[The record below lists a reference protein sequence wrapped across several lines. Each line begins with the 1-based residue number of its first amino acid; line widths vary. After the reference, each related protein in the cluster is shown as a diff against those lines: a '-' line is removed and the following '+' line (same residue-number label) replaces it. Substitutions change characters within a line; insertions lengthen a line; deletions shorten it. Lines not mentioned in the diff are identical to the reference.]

1 MGTFAGILILVGT
14 TIKALDDILNDKKQ
28 EMREM
33 AGMKLYEIKNGMIDT
48 LDIFLESEQTEMD
61 RENYNDIMEYLK
73 EELKSK
79 SSDLIKYIRNLELEN
94 TVTKLEIERLED
106 LKKGKEKK
114 IKSIKSY
121 IKGILLDLD
130 KKKVETELG
139 NLSLRKTTS
148 VEITDISKIPKEY
161 LVVKEEVTPSK
172 NLIGDSLKKN
182 ILIDGAVL
190 KEDYSVLIK
199 QEEQYG
205 K

>member
-1 MGTFAGILILVGT
+1 
-14 TIKALDDILNDKKQ
+14 
-28 EMREM
+28 M
-33 AGMKLYEIKNGMIDT
+33 AGMKLYEIRNGMIDT
-48 LDIFLESEQTEMD
+48 LDIFLESDQTEMD
-61 RENYNDIMEYLK
+61 RENYNDIMDYLK

-121 IKGILLDLD
+121 IKRILLDLD

-148 VEITDISKIPKEY
+148 VEITDITKIPREY

-172 NLIGDSLKKN
+172 KLIGDSLKKN
-182 ILIDGAVL
+182 ILIDGAIL
-190 KEDYSVLIK
+190 KEDYSILIK
-199 QEEQYG
+199 
-205 K
+205 

>member
-1 MGTFAGILILVGT
+1 
-14 TIKALDDILNDKKQ
+14 
-28 EMREM
+28 M
-33 AGMKLYEIKNGMIDT
+33 AGMKLYEIRNGMIDT
-48 LDIFLESEQTEMD
+48 LDIFLESDQTEMD
-61 RENYNDIMEYLK
+61 RENYNDIMNYLK

-114 IKSIKSY
+114 IKSIKNY

-139 NLSLRKTTS
+139 NLSLRKTIS
-148 VEITDISKIPKEY
+148 VEITDITKIPKEY

-172 NLIGDSLKKN
+172 KLIGDSLKKN

-199 QEEQYG
+199 
-205 K
+205 

>member
-28 EMREM
+28 EMRGIV
-33 AGMKLYEIKNGMIDT
+33 GMKLYEIRNGMIDT
-48 LDIFLESEQTEMD
+48 LDIFLESDQTEMD

-148 VEITDISKIPKEY
+148 VEITDISKIPREY

-172 NLIGDSLKKN
+172 KLIGDSLKKN

-199 QEEQYG
+199 
-205 K
+205 

>member
-1 MGTFAGILILVGT
+1 
-14 TIKALDDILNDKKQ
+14 
-28 EMREM
+28 M
-33 AGMKLYEIKNGMIDT
+33 AGMKLYEIRNGMIDT

-61 RENYNDIMEYLK
+61 RENYNDIMDYLK

-106 LKKGKEKK
+106 LKKCKEKK
-114 IKSIKSY
+114 IKSIKNY

-148 VEITDISKIPKEY
+148 VEITDITKIPKEY
-161 LVVKEEVTPSK
+161 LVIKEEVTPSK
-172 NLIGDSLKKN
+172 KLIGDSLKKN

-199 QEEQYG
+199 
-205 K
+205 

>member
-1 MGTFAGILILVGT
+1 
-14 TIKALDDILNDKKQ
+14 
-28 EMREM
+28 M
-33 AGMKLYEIKNGMIDT
+33 AEMKLYEIKNGMIDT

-114 IKSIKSY
+114 IKSIKNY

-148 VEITDISKIPKEY
+148 VEITDITKIPKEY

-172 NLIGDSLKKN
+172 KLIGDSLKKN

-190 KEDYSVLIK
+190 KEDYSILIK
-199 QEEQYG
+199 
-205 K
+205 

>member
-1 MGTFAGILILVGT
+1 
-14 TIKALDDILNDKKQ
+14 
-28 EMREM
+28 M

-48 LDIFLESEQTEMD
+48 LDIFLEGEQTEAD
-61 RENYNDIMEYLK
+61 RENYNYIMDYLK

-79 SSDLIKYIRNLELEN
+79 SSELIKYIRNLELEN

-106 LKKGKEKK
+106 LKKGKERK
-114 IKSIKSY
+114 IKSIKNY

-139 NLSLRKTTS
+139 NLNLRKTTS
-148 VEITDISKIPKEY
+148 VEITDITKIPREY

-172 NLIGDSLKKN
+172 KLIGDSLKKN

-199 QEEQYG
+199 
-205 K
+205 

>member
-1 MGTFAGILILVGT
+1 
-14 TIKALDDILNDKKQ
+14 
-28 EMREM
+28 M

-48 LDIFLESEQTEMD
+48 LDIFLEGEQTEVD
-61 RENYNDIMEYLK
+61 RENYNYIMDYLK
-73 EELKSK
+73 EELKGK

-148 VEITDISKIPKEY
+148 VEITDISKIPREY
-161 LVVKEEVTPSK
+161 LVVKEEITPSK
-172 NLIGDSLKKN
+172 KLIGDSLKKN

-199 QEEQYG
+199 
-205 K
+205 

>member
-1 MGTFAGILILVGT
+1 MT
-14 TIKALDDILNDKKQ
+14 
-28 EMREM
+28 
-33 AGMKLYEIKNGMIDT
+33 GMKLYEIRNGMIDT

-73 EELKSK
+73 EELKNK

-114 IKSIKSY
+114 IKSIKNY

-148 VEITDISKIPKEY
+148 VEITDITKIPKEY

-172 NLIGDSLKKN
+172 KLIGDSLKKN

-199 QEEQYG
+199 
-205 K
+205 

>member
-1 MGTFAGILILVGT
+1 
-14 TIKALDDILNDKKQ
+14 
-28 EMREM
+28 M
-33 AGMKLYEIKNGMIDT
+33 AEMKLYEIKNGMIDT

-61 RENYNDIMEYLK
+61 RENYNDIMDYLK

-121 IKGILLDLD
+121 IKRILLDLD

-148 VEITDISKIPKEY
+148 VEITDITKIPKEY

-172 NLIGDSLKKN
+172 KLIGDSLKKN

-199 QEEQYG
+199 
-205 K
+205 

>member
-1 MGTFAGILILVGT
+1 
-14 TIKALDDILNDKKQ
+14 
-28 EMREM
+28 M

-48 LDIFLESEQTEMD
+48 LDIFLEGEQTEVD
-61 RENYNDIMEYLK
+61 RENYNYIMDYLK

-121 IKGILLDLD
+121 IKRILLDLD

-148 VEITDISKIPKEY
+148 VEITDITKIPKEY

-172 NLIGDSLKKN
+172 KLIGDSLKKN

-199 QEEQYG
+199 
-205 K
+205 

>member
-1 MGTFAGILILVGT
+1 
-14 TIKALDDILNDKKQ
+14 
-28 EMREM
+28 M
-33 AGMKLYEIKNGMIDT
+33 AGMKLYEIRNGMIDT

-73 EELKSK
+73 EELKNK

-148 VEITDISKIPKEY
+148 VEITDITKIPREY

-172 NLIGDSLKKN
+172 KLIGDSLKKN

-199 QEEQYG
+199 
-205 K
+205 

>member
-1 MGTFAGILILVGT
+1 
-14 TIKALDDILNDKKQ
+14 
-28 EMREM
+28 M

-48 LDIFLESEQTEMD
+48 LDIFLEGEQTEVD
-61 RENYNDIMEYLK
+61 RENYNYIMDYLK

-114 IKSIKSY
+114 IKSIKNY

-172 NLIGDSLKKN
+172 KLIGDSLKKN
-182 ILIDGAVL
+182 ILIDGVVL

-199 QEEQYG
+199 
-205 K
+205 

>member
-1 MGTFAGILILVGT
+1 
-14 TIKALDDILNDKKQ
+14 
-28 EMREM
+28 M
-33 AGMKLYEIKNGMIDT
+33 AGMKLYEIRNGMIDT

-79 SSDLIKYIRNLELEN
+79 STDLIKYIRNLELEN

-121 IKGILLDLD
+121 IKEILLDLD

-161 LVVKEEVTPSK
+161 LVVKEEITPSK
-172 NLIGDSLKKN
+172 KLIGDSLKKN
-182 ILIDGAVL
+182 IFIDGAVL
-190 KEDYSVLIK
+190 KEDYSILIK
-199 QEEQYG
+199 
-205 K
+205 

>member
-1 MGTFAGILILVGT
+1 
-14 TIKALDDILNDKKQ
+14 
-28 EMREM
+28 M

-48 LDIFLESEQTEMD
+48 LDIFLEGEQTEVD
-61 RENYNDIMEYLK
+61 RENYNYIMDYLK

-121 IKGILLDLD
+121 IKGILLDLN

-148 VEITDISKIPKEY
+148 VEITDITKIPKEY

-172 NLIGDSLKKN
+172 KLIGDSLKKN

-199 QEEQYG
+199 
-205 K
+205 

>member
-1 MGTFAGILILVGT
+1 
-14 TIKALDDILNDKKQ
+14 
-28 EMREM
+28 M

-48 LDIFLESEQTEMD
+48 LDIFLESDQTEMD
-61 RENYNDIMEYLK
+61 RENYNDIMNYLK

-121 IKGILLDLD
+121 IKRILLDLD

-172 NLIGDSLKKN
+172 KLIGDSLKKN

-199 QEEQYG
+199 
-205 K
+205 

>member
-1 MGTFAGILILVGT
+1 
-14 TIKALDDILNDKKQ
+14 
-28 EMREM
+28 
-33 AGMKLYEIKNGMIDT
+33 MKLYEIRNGMIDT
-48 LDIFLESEQTEMD
+48 LDIFLESDQTEMD
-61 RENYNDIMEYLK
+61 RENYNDIMDYLK

-121 IKGILLDLD
+121 IKRILLDLD

-148 VEITDISKIPKEY
+148 VEITDITKIPKEY

-172 NLIGDSLKKN
+172 KLIGDSLKKN

-190 KEDYSVLIK
+190 KEDYSILIK
-199 QEEQYG
+199 
-205 K
+205 

>member
-1 MGTFAGILILVGT
+1 
-14 TIKALDDILNDKKQ
+14 
-28 EMREM
+28 M

-48 LDIFLESEQTEMD
+48 LDIFLEGEQTEVD
-61 RENYNDIMEYLK
+61 RENYNYIMDYLK

-121 IKGILLDLD
+121 IKRILLDLD

-172 NLIGDSLKKN
+172 KLIGDSLKKN

-199 QEEQYG
+199 
-205 K
+205 

>member
-1 MGTFAGILILVGT
+1 
-14 TIKALDDILNDKKQ
+14 
-28 EMREM
+28 M
-33 AGMKLYEIKNGMIDT
+33 AGMKLYEIRNGMIDT
-48 LDIFLESEQTEMD
+48 LDIFLESDQTEMD
-61 RENYNDIMEYLK
+61 RENYNDIMNYLK

-121 IKGILLDLD
+121 IKRILLDLD

-148 VEITDISKIPKEY
+148 VKITDITKIPKEY
-161 LVVKEEVTPSK
+161 LVIKEEVTPSK
-172 NLIGDSLKKN
+172 KLIGDSLKKN

-190 KEDYSVLIK
+190 KEDYSILIK
-199 QEEQYG
+199 
-205 K
+205 

>member
-1 MGTFAGILILVGT
+1 
-14 TIKALDDILNDKKQ
+14 
-28 EMREM
+28 M
-33 AGMKLYEIKNGMIDT
+33 AEMKLYEIKNGMIDT
-48 LDIFLESEQTEMD
+48 LDIFLESEKTEID
-61 RENYNDIMEYLK
+61 EKNYQYVMMYLQ
-73 EELKSK
+73 EELRNKSTT
-79 SSDLIKYIRNLELEN
+79 LIKYIRNLELEIMA
-94 TVTKLEIERLED
+94 VKLEIERLEEF
-106 LKKGKEKK
+106 KKSKEKK
-114 IKSIKSY
+114 IKSIKNY

-172 NLIGDSLKKN
+172 KLIGDSLKKN

-199 QEEQYG
+199 
-205 K
+205 

>member
-1 MGTFAGILILVGT
+1 
-14 TIKALDDILNDKKQ
+14 
-28 EMREM
+28 M
-33 AGMKLYEIKNGMIDT
+33 AGMKLYEIRNGMIDT

-61 RENYNDIMEYLK
+61 RENYNDIMDYLK

-114 IKSIKSY
+114 IKSIKNY

-139 NLSLRKTTS
+139 NVSLRKTTS
-148 VEITDISKIPKEY
+148 VEITDITKIPKEWIT
-161 LVVKEEVTPSK
+161 VNKV
-172 NLIGDSLKKN
+172 DKK
-182 ILIDGAVL
+182 
-190 KEDYSVLIK
+190 
-199 QEEQYG
+199 
-205 K
+205 

>member
-28 EMREM
+28 EMRGM
-33 AGMKLYEIKNGMIDT
+33 AGMKLYEIRNGIIDT
-48 LDIFLESEQTEMD
+48 LDIFLESDQTEMD
-61 RENYNDIMEYLK
+61 RENYNDIMNYLK

-121 IKGILLDLD
+121 IKRILLDLD

-172 NLIGDSLKKN
+172 KLIGDSLKKN

-199 QEEQYG
+199 
-205 K
+205 

>member
-1 MGTFAGILILVGT
+1 
-14 TIKALDDILNDKKQ
+14 
-28 EMREM
+28 M

-48 LDIFLESEQTEMD
+48 LDIFLEGEQTEVD
-61 RENYNDIMEYLK
+61 RENYNYIMDYLK

-114 IKSIKSY
+114 IKSIKNY

-148 VEITDISKIPKEY
+148 VEITDITKIPREY

-172 NLIGDSLKKN
+172 KLIGDSLKKN

-190 KEDYSVLIK
+190 KENYSVLIK
-199 QEEQYG
+199 
-205 K
+205 

>member
-1 MGTFAGILILVGT
+1 
-14 TIKALDDILNDKKQ
+14 
-28 EMREM
+28 M

-48 LDIFLESEQTEMD
+48 LDIFLEGEQTEVD
-61 RENYNDIMEYLK
+61 RENYNYIMDYLK

-114 IKSIKSY
+114 IKSIKNY
-121 IKGILLDLD
+121 IKGILIDLD

-148 VEITDISKIPKEY
+148 VEITDISKIPREY

-172 NLIGDSLKKN
+172 KLIGDSLKKN

-199 QEEQYG
+199 
-205 K
+205 

>member
-1 MGTFAGILILVGT
+1 
-14 TIKALDDILNDKKQ
+14 
-28 EMREM
+28 M

-48 LDIFLESEQTEMD
+48 LDIFLESEQTEID
-61 RENYNDIMEYLK
+61 GKNYEYVMTYLK
-73 EELKSK
+73 EELKGK
-79 SSDLIKYIRNLELEN
+79 STDLIKYIRNLELEN

-121 IKGILLDLD
+121 IKGIWLDLD

-172 NLIGDSLKKN
+172 KLIGDSLKKN

-199 QEEQYG
+199 
-205 K
+205 

>member
-1 MGTFAGILILVGT
+1 
-14 TIKALDDILNDKKQ
+14 
-28 EMREM
+28 M
-33 AGMKLYEIKNGMIDT
+33 AGMKLYEIRNGMIDT

-61 RENYNDIMEYLK
+61 RENYNDIMDYLK

-121 IKGILLDLD
+121 IKRILLDLD

-148 VEITDISKIPKEY
+148 VEITDITKIPKEY

-172 NLIGDSLKKN
+172 KLIGDSLKKN

-199 QEEQYG
+199 
-205 K
+205 

>member
-1 MGTFAGILILVGT
+1 
-14 TIKALDDILNDKKQ
+14 
-28 EMREM
+28 M

-48 LDIFLESEQTEMD
+48 LDIFLEGKQTEAD
-61 RENYNDIMEYLK
+61 RENYNYIMDYLK

-79 SSDLIKYIRNLELEN
+79 SSELIKYIRNLELEN

-106 LKKGKEKK
+106 LKKGKERK
-114 IKSIKSY
+114 IKSIKNY

-148 VEITDISKIPKEY
+148 VEITDITKIPREY

-172 NLIGDSLKKN
+172 KLMGDSLKKN
-182 ILIDGAVL
+182 ILVDGAVL

-199 QEEQYG
+199 
-205 K
+205 

>member
-28 EMREM
+28 EMRGM
-33 AGMKLYEIKNGMIDT
+33 AGMKLYEIRNGMIDT
-48 LDIFLESEQTEMD
+48 LDIFLESDQTEID
-61 RENYNDIMEYLK
+61 RENYNDIMNYLK

-121 IKGILLDLD
+121 IKRILLDLD

-148 VEITDISKIPKEY
+148 VEITDITKIPKEY

-172 NLIGDSLKKN
+172 KLIGDSLKKN
-182 ILIDGAVL
+182 ILIDGVVL

-199 QEEQYG
+199 
-205 K
+205 

>member
-1 MGTFAGILILVGT
+1 
-14 TIKALDDILNDKKQ
+14 
-28 EMREM
+28 M

-79 SSDLIKYIRNLELEN
+79 STDLIKYIRNLELEN

-121 IKGILLDLD
+121 IKRILLDLD

-161 LVVKEEVTPSK
+161 LVVKEEITPSK
-172 NLIGDSLKKN
+172 KLIGDSLKKN

-199 QEEQYG
+199 
-205 K
+205 

>member
-1 MGTFAGILILVGT
+1 
-14 TIKALDDILNDKKQ
+14 
-28 EMREM
+28 M

-48 LDIFLESEQTEMD
+48 LDIFLESEQKEMD

-121 IKGILLDLD
+121 IKGILLDLN

-148 VEITDISKIPKEY
+148 VEITDITKIPKEY

-172 NLIGDSLKKN
+172 KLIGDSLKKN

-199 QEEQYG
+199 
-205 K
+205 

>member
-1 MGTFAGILILVGT
+1 
-14 TIKALDDILNDKKQ
+14 
-28 EMREM
+28 M
-33 AGMKLYEIKNGMIDT
+33 AGMKLYEIRNGMIDT
-48 LDIFLESEQTEMD
+48 LDIFLESDQTEID
-61 RENYNDIMEYLK
+61 RENYNDIMNYLK

-121 IKGILLDLD
+121 IKRILLDLD

-148 VEITDISKIPKEY
+148 VEITDITKIPKEY

-172 NLIGDSLKKN
+172 KLIGDSLKKN

-199 QEEQYG
+199 
-205 K
+205 

>member
-1 MGTFAGILILVGT
+1 
-14 TIKALDDILNDKKQ
+14 
-28 EMREM
+28 M
-33 AGMKLYEIKNGMIDT
+33 AGMKLYEIRNGMIDT
-48 LDIFLESEQTEMD
+48 LDIFLESGQTEID
-61 RENYNDIMEYLK
+61 RENYNDIMNYLK

-121 IKGILLDLD
+121 IKRILLDLD

-148 VEITDISKIPKEY
+148 VEITDITKIPKEY

-172 NLIGDSLKKN
+172 KLIGDSLKKN
-182 ILIDGAVL
+182 ILIDGVVL

-199 QEEQYG
+199 
-205 K
+205 